1 MARPTDVRFFEVP
14 LPENLPPN
22 LEWMR
27 LYQENSAQLSQY
39 LTEHG
44 AKSTAYHAAIRCLS
58 ELRHHL
64 VESGSEYTPDA
75 AVTWFNNSGFHD
87 KGTKVTLFRFADLYQ
102 YGSVQPPN
110 AFPMALPYRNE
121 LHEPWKT
128 TYDPSFSKSKDGNG
142 GRSKAMKATA
152 AMRRHFKPYFVGV
165 K

>member
-128 TYDPSFSKSKDGNG
+128 ILDGYITSLSSSVPQVVPSGSAVVFDCSCPAVSAFS
-142 GRSKAMKATA
+142 AL
-152 AMRRHFKPYFVGV
+152 
-165 K
+165 